1 MRLALLLFAVAF
13 DAFAARPALAQS
25 DQTTDPRE
33 FSEAARKVYAQ
44 SLKDARGLINEKK
57 FGDAITILDKLTA
70 ERPREPQAR
79 FLKGLAL
86 ADSGKTD
93 AAIATFRE
101 VLGEYP
107 ELPEPHNN
115 LAVLYAQKGEYGL
128 AREELEAAISAAPDY
143 TIAYENLGDIYA
155 RLAAMNY
162 EKAIARDARNKSAP
176 VKLKLVRDVLA
187 PAAVPATVA
196 PAATAP
202 ATAAPAAP
210 PPAAARS
217 CWRARIVSR
226 PACTARSRDSSSPG
240 RRSRIASAAKSGRK
254 SASKSANSPISPAI
268 GRQTKE

>member
-1 MRLALLLFAVAF
+1 MQFAVALRIVLV
-13 DAFAARPALAQS
+13 AAVLAAGGPRPALAQS

-44 SLKDARGLINEKK
+44 SLKDARALIADKK
-57 FGDAITILDKLTA
+57 YDEAIALLDKLNA

-86 ADSGKTD
+86 ADAGKPD
-93 AAIATFRE
+93 AAIAIFQA
-101 VLGEYP
+101 VLGDFP

-128 AREELEAAISAAPDY
+128 ARDELEAAISAAPDY

-162 EKAIARDARNKSAP
+162 EKAVARDARNRTAP

-187 PAAVPATVA
+187 PPA
-196 PAATAP
+196 
-202 ATAAPAAP
+202 AAP
-210 PPAAARS
+210 PPAAAAPS
-217 CWRARIVSR
+217 PPV
-226 PACTARSRDSSSPG
+226 TALP
-240 RRSRIASAAKSGRK
+240 ASA
-254 SASKSANSPISPAI
+254 PATPAP
-268 GRQTKE
+268 R